1 MDKDNDASNTDF
13 SFTDI
18 DLDPI
23 TCDTNPAHFD
33 GFLYEIADYCK
44 RTGKFL
50 PLLQQGVTIRG
61 HKTIVDSPAAVP
73 FIQGGVTRAKDYDA
87 FDPCPPTSQRLSDH
101 NSRMQQTGSPQIQAL
116 TKIDPSNSDFTVNR
130 FLIDA
135 EDLTLG
141 NAIANCFVGYADFIN
156 RLRGVH
162 GMGVVDST
170 HSISVPALKIVIS
183 R

>member
-87 FDPCPPTSQRLSDH
+87 FDPCPPTSQRLSGH
-101 NSRMQQTGSPQIQAL
+101 NSRMAQTDNAQILGL
-116 TKIDPSNSDFTVNR
+116 TKIDPSNSDF
-130 FLIDA
+130 I
-135 EDLTLG
+135 LTNFWLTPRTSPSATPSPSAALASLTSSTG
-141 NAIANCFVGYADFIN
+141 FVA
-156 RLRGVH
+156 
-162 GMGVVDST
+162 ST
-170 HSISVPALKIVIS
+170 AWAVGP
-183 R
+183 

>member
-87 FDPCPPTSQRLSDH
+87 FDPCPPTSQRLLDH
-101 NSRMQQTGSPQIQAL
+101 KIRLFRKVWICYRCASPAPDHVSRVAPAYEYRSP
-116 TKIDPSNSDFTVNR
+116 DV
-130 FLIDA
+130 
-135 EDLTLG
+135 EV
-141 NAIANCFVGYADFIN
+141 AI
-156 RLRGVH
+156 L
-162 GMGVVDST
+162 
-170 HSISVPALKIVIS
+170 P
-183 R
+183 